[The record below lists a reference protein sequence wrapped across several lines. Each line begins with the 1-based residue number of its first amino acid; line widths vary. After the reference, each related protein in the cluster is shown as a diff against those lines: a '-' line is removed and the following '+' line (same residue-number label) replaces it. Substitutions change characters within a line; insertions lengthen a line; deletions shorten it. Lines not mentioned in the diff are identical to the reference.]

1 MTTVFIA
8 GSISINRLHKKV
20 QERIGKIVSSDL
32 DVVVG
37 DADGADTSI
46 QKCLRDYRAEKV
58 TVYCTGDLPRNNV
71 ADWPVHNVYS
81 KAKAGSRAYFTAKD
95 LEMARKSNY
104 GLMIWDCKSTGT
116 LSNVIELLREKKKSV
131 VFVNKSSDF
140 IKVSDKAGLD
150 YLLALMSTHARAKA
164 EEKMNLSSII
174 AGISQ
179 EQLSLDVAGNELSH
193 STEEVKQSDNATC
206 SLPMPDHTVP
216 KPWAEDLA
224 EARRLAAGL
233 SASLP
238 DKIEVAALGVRS
250 KTPFQLL
257 TVREAL
263 IWRTEEL
270 ARGACSALEKEDFTV
285 AALLIRSIAESA
297 AMTWYLLE
305 ILENRKGYTPAEL
318 NDKLMRMFAGSKNGW
333 ADGPEAVSVLTFVE
347 RLNRKL
353 PGFQAAYNSLSE
365 YAHPNWLGVS
375 GLYSK
380 IDRENFTVHYGRGLR
395 TEPAGHQLAN
405 ALVGGL
411 LTFKDGYNKIADA
424 MPAFVDELEKL

>member
-8 GSISINRLHKKV
+8 GSISISRLHKKV
-20 QERIGKIVSSDL
+20 QERIGKIVSSHL

-46 QKCLRDYRAEKV
+46 QICLNYFQAEKV

-81 KAKAGSRAYFTAKD
+81 KAKVGSRAYFTAKD
-95 LEMARKSNY
+95 LEMARKSDY

-116 LSNVIELLREKKKSV
+116 LNNVIELLREKKKSV
-131 VFVNKSSDF
+131 VFVNKSSNF
-140 IKVSDKAGLD
+140 VNVSDKSGLD
-150 YLLALMSTHARAKA
+150 YLLTFMSAHSRTKA
-164 EEKMNLSSII
+164 EEKINLSSMI
-174 AGISQ
+174 AGIAQ
-179 EQLSLDVAGNELSH
+179 EQLSLDATDNYRSSSSEVAEQ
-193 STEEVKQSDNATC
+193 TYDAAR
-206 SLPMPDHTVP
+206 SLQMPDHAP

-233 SASLP
+233 SVSLP
-238 DKIEVAALGVRS
+238 DKIEIAALRVRS
-250 KTPFQLL
+250 KAPFQLIS
-257 TVREAL
+257 VREAL

-270 ARGACSALEKEDFTV
+270 ARSACEALEKEDFTV

-318 NDKLMRMFAGSKNGW
+318 NDKLMRLFAGSKSGW
-333 ADGPEAVSVLTFVE
+333 TDGPEAVSVLTFVE

-353 PGFQAAYNSLSE
+353 PGFQEAYSSLSE

-411 LTFKDGYNKIADA
+411 LTFEDGYNKIADA
-424 MPAFVDELEKL
+424 MPAFLAELEKL

>member
-8 GSISINRLHKKV
+8 GSISISRLHKKV
-20 QERIGKIVSSDL
+20 QERISKIVSSDL

-46 QKCLRDYRAEKV
+46 QKCLHDYRAEKV

-81 KAKAGSRAYFTAKD
+81 KARAGSRAYFTAKD
-95 LEMARKSNY
+95 LEMARKSDY

-140 IKVSDKAGLD
+140 INVSNKAGLD
-150 YLLALMSTHARAKA
+150 HLLAFMSTHARAKA
-164 EEKMNLSSII
+164 EEKMNLSSVI

-179 EQLSLDVAGNELSH
+179 EQLSLDAAGNEPPSG
-193 STEEVKQSDNATC
+193 EEAKQLGYANG
-206 SLPMPDHTVP
+206 SLPMSDHAVP
-216 KPWAEDLA
+216 KPWVEVLA
-224 EARRLAAGL
+224 EARRLTASL

-238 DKIEVAALGVRS
+238 DKIEIAAIGVRS
-250 KTPFQLL
+250 KAPFQLISI
-257 TVREAL
+257 REAL

-270 ARGACSALEKEDFTV
+270 ARNACDALEREDFTV

-305 ILENRKGYTPAEL
+305 ILENRKGYTPAKL

-333 ADGPEAVSVLTFVE
+333 ADGPEAISLLTFVE

-353 PGFQAAYNSLSE
+353 PGFHAAYNSLSE

-380 IDRENFTVHYGRGLR
+380 IDRENFTIHYGYGLR
-395 TEPAGHQLAN
+395 TEPAGRQLAN

-411 LTFKDGYNKIADA
+411 LAFEDGYNKINNT
-424 MPAFVDELEKL
+424 MPAFIDELEKL

>member
-8 GSISINRLHKKV
+8 GSISINRLHRKV
-20 QERIGKIVSSDL
+20 QERIGKIVSSEL

-46 QKCLRDYRAEKV
+46 QKCLRDFQAEKV

-95 LEMARKSNY
+95 LEMARKSDY

-131 VFVNKSSDF
+131 VFVNKNSDF
-140 IKVSDKAGLD
+140 VNVSDKSGLNQ
-150 YLLALMSTHARAKA
+150 LLTFMSVQARAKA
-164 EEKMNLSSII
+164 EEKVNLSSMI

-179 EQLSLDVAGNELSH
+179 VQLPLVEIEHSSSSEEAEQAHDGVR
-193 STEEVKQSDNATC
+193 
-206 SLPMPDHTVP
+206 SLPIPDHTAP
-216 KPWAEDLA
+216 KPWVEDLV
-224 EARRLAAGL
+224 EARRLAASL

-238 DKIEVAALGVRS
+238 DKIEIAAIGVRS
-250 KTPFQLL
+250 KAPFQLIS
-257 TVREAL
+257 VREGL

-270 ARGACSALEKEDFTV
+270 ARSACDALEREDFTV
-285 AALLIRSIAESA
+285 AALLIRGIAESA

-305 ILENRKGYTPAEL
+305 ILENRNGYTPSEL
-318 NDKLMRMFAGSKNGW
+318 NDKLMRMFAGSKNSW
-333 ADGPEAVSVLTFVE
+333 ADGPEAISVLTFVE

-395 TEPAGHQLAN
+395 FATTGHQLAH

-411 LTFKDGYNKIADA
+411 LTFEDGYNKISHA
-424 MPAFVDELEKL
+424 MPAFIDELEKL